1 MKEIICGY
9 CSGAARIDGRD
20 CPVCEARGHVRLA
33 SENRYVCSSCS
44 GSSHGDDGAPCHLCH
59 GIGWLDANRQPIKIY
74 KWNVQA
80 PIPTVFPGLA
90 EAIQRALQTPSQP
103 PQAHTQLIAPS
114 RIEELKA
121 CAPTSLDFT
130 KLIRLCEEA
139 NANYE
144 NKCYAAVA
152 MLTRAILDH
161 VPPVF
166 GQQKFDHVVAN
177 YAGGR
182 SFKDMMEHLNEASRK
197 IADALLHMPMR
208 ASEVLP
214 TAQQVNCIQQLDALL
229 AEIVRIT
236 PKA

>member
-1 MKEIICGY
+1 
-9 CSGAARIDGRD
+9 
-20 CPVCEARGHVRLA
+20 
-33 SENRYVCSSCS
+33 
-44 GSSHGDDGAPCHLCH
+44 
-59 GIGWLDANRQPIKIY
+59 
-74 KWNVQA
+74 
-80 PIPTVFPGLA
+80 
-90 EAIQRALQTPSQP
+90 
-103 PQAHTQLIAPS
+103 
-114 RIEELKA
+114 LKA

-144 NKCYAAVA
+144 NKCYSAVA

-166 GQQKFDHVVAN
+166 GQQKFDHVAAN

-182 SFKDMMEHLNEASRK
+182 SFKDTIEHLNEASRK